1 MGNDRYWKQTFYEMV
16 DRELPHKWTI
26 EICNEKPNQ
35 MGWKSFTQHDAF
47 GKYQCPDCPNSW
59 KSIHSVIE
67 FYIQLTDGRVM
78 MNPLGQ
84 QCKNCI
90 NQYIKPKMPNRII
103 RIIVKNLIKTIRKK
117 CYGEYVPQLDPADDG
132 QSGHGPHIKKLC
144 QACRLG
150 ICKAKAFNSHHFRHI
165 TLNIEEEE
173 SKTQLNSFQQQDS
186 CNFKA
191 CFCACF
197 FAIIVLIC
205 FIWIMKYNFA

>member
-16 DRELPHKWTI
+16 DRELPHMWTI

-47 GKYQCPDCPNSW
+47 GKYKCPDCPNSW

-67 FYIQLTDGRVM
+67 FYIQLTNRQGRVM

-90 NQYIKPKMPNRII
+90 DQYVKPKMPNRII
-103 RIIVKNLIKTIRKK
+103 TIIVQNLIKTIRKK

-144 QACRLG
+144 QACHLG
-150 ICKAKAFNSHHFRHI
+150 ICKANVFISHQSSKVEHCNVHIGEEKPNSP
-165 TLNIEEEE
+165 LK
-173 SKTQLNSFQQQDS
+173 SSQQQDS
-186 CNFKA
+186 CFCR
-191 CFCACF
+191 CFCF
-197 FAIIVLIC
+197 FAIILLY
-205 FIWIMKYNFA
+205 FIWIIMKH